1 MTGRIFKAV
10 LACALVFSS
19 AALNAQDDKT
29 RKDAQTA
36 AAEAAKALSE
46 TPEAKAAPPKPVYW
60 TKNLKTDLK
69 FSQQNFTNWATG
81 GINNVTLASY
91 IVANANYAKG
101 KRFWNNNIQLDYGF
115 IYQDSDKSAPPF
127 IQKSTDRM
135 YLESKYG
142 KKISD
147 KLNLSAKFDLLSQFT
162 DTYTYAVPRNYSGD
176 SPSKQDWLDSRSL
189 KSGLF
194 SPAYVHVGI
203 GIDWIPNTANRWLT
217 VNFQPLT
224 GGFTIVRDRS
234 LRRGYGMHRKK
245 AFKDETL
252 YPYADPSTDGRYFR
266 PARFELGAQLTADLA
281 AKINDNLS
289 YTSQLILFSNYLDK
303 PQNVRVN
310 WVNRI
315 NWALS
320 KHFSLS
326 LTTFTVYDD
335 KVMIRQDSDIEK
347 YPNGRQRVQFQELFG
362 LGFTY
367 SFPLPKK

>member
-224 GGFTIVRDRS
+224 
-234 LRRGYGMHRKK
+234 
-245 AFKDETL
+245 
-252 YPYADPSTDGRYFR
+252 
-266 PARFELGAQLTADLA
+266 
-281 AKINDNLS
+281 
-289 YTSQLILFSNYLDK
+289 
-303 PQNVRVN
+303 
-310 WVNRI
+310 
-315 NWALS
+315 
-320 KHFSLS
+320 
-326 LTTFTVYDD
+326 
-335 KVMIRQDSDIEK
+335 
-347 YPNGRQRVQFQELFG
+347 
-362 LGFTY
+362 
-367 SFPLPKK
+367 

>member
-1 MTGRIFKAV
+1 MTGRIFKAFLVAVMV
-10 LACALVFSS
+10 LAS
-19 AALNAQDDKT
+19 AALYAQDDQTK
-29 RKDAQTA
+29 KDAQTA

-46 TPEAKAAPPKPVYW
+46 TPETKAAPPKPVYW

-91 IVANANYAKG
+91 IVANANYAKD
-101 KRFWNNNIQLDYGF
+101 KKFWNNNIQLDYGF
-115 IYQDSDKSAPPF
+115 IYQDNDKSAPPF

-147 KLNLSAKFDLLSQFT
+147 KLSISAKFDLLSQFT
-162 DTYTYAVPRNYSGD
+162 NTFTYAVPKNYTGD
-176 SPSKQDWLDSRSL
+176 RPSKQDWLDSRTL

-203 GIDWIPNTANRWLT
+203 GVDWIPNPTNKWLT

-224 GGFTIVRDRS
+224 GGFTVVHDPS
-234 LRRGYGMHRKK
+234 LRKGYGMHRKK
-245 AFKDETL
+245 AFKDETV
-252 YPYADPSTDGRYFR
+252 YPYADATTDGKYFR
-266 PARFELGAQLTADLA
+266 SAKFELGALVTADMK
-281 AKINDNLS
+281 AKINANLS

-303 PQNVRVN
+303 PQNIRVN
-310 WVNRI
+310 WVNRV

-320 KHFSLS
+320 KHLSLS

-335 KVMIRQDSDIEK
+335 NVMIKQDSDLDK
-347 YPNGRQRVQFQELFG
+347 YPNGKQRVQFQELFG

-367 SFPLPKK
+367 SFPIPKK